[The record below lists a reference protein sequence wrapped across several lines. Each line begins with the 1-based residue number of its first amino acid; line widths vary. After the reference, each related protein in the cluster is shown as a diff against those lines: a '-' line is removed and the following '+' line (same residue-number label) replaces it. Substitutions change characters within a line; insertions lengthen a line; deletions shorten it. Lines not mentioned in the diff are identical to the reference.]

1 MLLALAHPGFKK
13 TFNLKCFPSPIVYT
27 FKQRKTLVATHMP
40 EEINSHI
47 IQTITSYGK
56 GLMNFIRRRVKTD
69 ADAQDVLQ
77 DVWYQFSAV
86 VNAEPIEQTGA
97 WLYRVARN
105 KITDK
110 HRKKTELSLDEDLLN
125 GDDEEIDFKAL
136 LMVEGNTPETEY
148 LRNLFWEQLFLAL
161 DELPQKQKQV
171 FTWHELEDI
180 PFTEIAARTGDN
192 IQTLVSRKRYAVLH
206 LRTRLKQLY
215 EEITQ

>member
-1 MLLALAHPGFKK
+1 
-13 TFNLKCFPSPIVYT
+13 
-27 FKQRKTLVATHMP
+27 MP

-69 ADAQDVLQ
+69 ADAQDILQ

-110 HRKKTELSLDEDLLN
+110 HRKKTELSLDDDLLN

-148 LRNLFWEQLFLAL
+148 LRSLFWEQLFVAL

-171 FTWHELEDI
+171 FIWHELDDI
-180 PFTEIAARTGDN
+180 PFTEIAIRTGDN